1 MWQGGNSENCYFVC
15 TCVRAV
21 CDNGSFFF
29 SVSVLFLLLFPF
41 WLISE
46 GTFQPYHY
54 HCYCE
59 SHRFPQVRHVHHAT
73 FRLHWQSWNFAET
86 MHTDT
91 HKHLWL
97 QCAFSKSNQS
107 KFQECRIAVF
117 ISSSSMCVGYI
128 KRTPNI
134 SKYNYGSIR
143 HRQKVISMHD
153 IEE

>member
-1 MWQGGNSENCYFVC
+1 MKIATLFVRV
-15 TCVRAV
+15 CVRYVITAV
-21 CDNGSFFF
+21 SFSRSRSCFYYFSHFGSYLKEHFNLIIIAATVSRIVFFK
-29 SVSVLFLLLFPF
+29 S
-41 WLISE
+41 
-46 GTFQPYHY
+46 GTFTTQPFDYIGRVGILPKLCTH
-54 HCYCE
+54 
-59 SHRFPQVRHVHHAT
+59 
-73 FRLHWQSWNFAET
+73 
-86 MHTDT
+86 T